1 MITNDLNQVKAALVN
16 DDIIGLPTETVY
28 GLAANIYSRSAIEK
42 VYKLKMRPAN
52 NPLIVHISKPS
63 ILNEVA
69 KNIPSKALELANV
82 FWPGPLTLILEKND
96 QIPDRITAGKKTVA
110 VRIPNHPIALKLLN
124 SLNFPLAAPSAN
136 PSGSISPTSAEHV
149 SLYFKKE
156 LNFILDGGSCLHG
169 LESTIIGFENNNPI
183 LYRLG
188 AITIEKIEEII
199 GPIKVKNQND
209 SDPSSPGML
218 SKHYSPKTQIQIIE
232 NICDAVK
239 QNKTKKIGVLSLE
252 KKSRLDSQIYQE
264 VLSPSGNIEE
274 AAKNFYAALH
284 RLDHMN
290 LDLIVTSFFPD
301 KGIGK
306 TINDR
311 LKRAVK
317 K

>member
-16 DDIIGLPTETVY
+16 DDIIALPTETVY

-218 SKHYSPKTQIQIIE
+218 SKHYSPKTQIQIIK

-239 QNKTKKIGVLSLE
+239 HNKTKKIGVLSLE

>member
-1 MITNDLNQVKAALVN
+1 
-16 DDIIGLPTETVY
+16 
-28 GLAANIYSRSAIEK
+28 
-42 VYKLKMRPAN
+42 MRPAN

-209 SDPSSPGML
+209 NDPSSPGML

>member
-16 DDIIGLPTETVY
+16 DDIIALPTETVY

-149 SLYFKKE
+149 SLYFEKK
-156 LNFILDGGSCLHG
+156 LNFILDGGSCSHG

-199 GPIKVKNQND
+199 GPIKVKNHND
-209 SDPSSPGML
+209 NDPSSPGML

-264 VLSPSGNIEE
+264 VLSPSSNIEE

>member
-16 DDIIGLPTETVY
+16 DDIIALPTETVY

>member
-1 MITNDLNQVKAALVN
+1 
-16 DDIIGLPTETVY
+16 
-28 GLAANIYSRSAIEK
+28 
-42 VYKLKMRPAN
+42 
-52 NPLIVHISKPS
+52 
-63 ILNEVA
+63 
-69 KNIPSKALELANV
+69 
-82 FWPGPLTLILEKND
+82 
-96 QIPDRITAGKKTVA
+96 
-110 VRIPNHPIALKLLN
+110 
-124 SLNFPLAAPSAN
+124 
-136 PSGSISPTSAEHV
+136 
-149 SLYFKKE
+149 
-156 LNFILDGGSCLHG
+156 
-169 LESTIIGFENNNPI
+169 
-183 LYRLG
+183 
-188 AITIEKIEEII
+188 
-199 GPIKVKNQND
+199 
-209 SDPSSPGML
+209 ML

-239 QNKTKKIGVLSLE
+239 KSKTKKIGVLSLE

>member
-1 MITNDLNQVKAALVN
+1 VITNDLNQVKAALVN
-16 DDIIGLPTETVY
+16 DDIIALPTETVY

>member
-16 DDIIGLPTETVY
+16 DDIIALPTETVY

-42 VYKLKMRPAN
+42 VYKLKMRPVN

-209 SDPSSPGML
+209 NDPSSPGML

-311 LKRAVK
+311 IKRAVK

>member
-16 DDIIGLPTETVY
+16 DDIIALPTETVY

-136 PSGSISPTSAEHV
+136 PSGAISPTSAEHV

>member
-16 DDIIGLPTETVY
+16 DDIIALPTETVY

-42 VYKLKMRPAN
+42 VYKLKMRPVN

-149 SLYFKKE
+149 SLYFEKE

-199 GPIKVKNQND
+199 GPIEVKNHND
-209 SDPSSPGML
+209 TDPSSPGML
-218 SKHYSPKTQIQIIE
+218 SKHYSPKTQIQIVE
-232 NICDAVK
+232 NILDAVK
-239 QNKTKKIGVLSLE
+239 HNKTKKIGVLSLE

>member
-69 KNIPSKALELANV
+69 KNIPSKALELASV

-149 SLYFKKE
+149 SLYFEKK
-156 LNFILDGGSCLHG
+156 LNFILDGGSCSHG

-188 AITIEKIEEII
+188 AITIEKIKEII
-199 GPIKVKNQND
+199 GPIEVKNHND
-209 SDPSSPGML
+209 NDPSSPGML
-218 SKHYSPKTQIQIIE
+218 SKHYSPKTQIQIVE
-232 NICDAVK
+232 NILDAVK

>member
-1 MITNDLNQVKAALVN
+1 VITNDLNQVKAALVN
-16 DDIIGLPTETVY
+16 DDIIALPTETVY

-136 PSGSISPTSAEHV
+136 PSGAISPTSAEHV